1 MEKQTLT
8 RHDFFRLVGT
18 SIGVILLTQSASA
31 CNDRSGDPAPVDEQ
45 AVDFTLLFTDKSNEN
60 LLTKGGYVVANN
72 IIVAQTKTGEFVAV
86 SANCTCATPGTLLTY
101 KPTDNQFYCPQHL
114 SRYDN
119 TGKVIMGPATKPL
132 VQYVTIV
139 DKAGGSVRI
148 RA

>member
-18 SIGVILLTQSASA
+18 SLGVILLTQSANA
-31 CNDRSGDPAPVDEQ
+31 CNNHDGDPTPVNEQ
-45 AVDFTLLFTDKSNEN
+45 AVDFTLQFTDKANEN
-60 LLTKGGYVVANN
+60 LLIKGGYVVANN
-72 IIVAQTKTGEFVAV
+72 IIVAQTKTGDFVAV

-101 KPTDNQFYCPQHL
+101 KSADNQLYCPQHL
-114 SRYDN
+114 SRYDS
-119 TGKVIMGPATKPL
+119 TGKVIVGPATKPL
-132 VQYVTIV
+132 VQYTTIV